1 MPDKDEFRDQFD
13 DQLDSRTEAAGA
25 EMPDP
30 LADLIADSLDTG
42 ENTVAFRDN
51 RLTALL
57 DALEER
63 PDDMATLAERL
74 QDALGRAPERRTDPE
89 DVDRSELLRLL
100 ARVGLKHGAPD
111 VYEDLGDAIRQSIEV

>member
-1 MPDKDEFRDQFD
+1 MPDKDDLRDQFD
-13 DQLDSRTEAAGA
+13 DQPDSRAEASAA

-30 LADLIADSLDTG
+30 LADIIADYLDTG
-42 ENTVAFRDN
+42 ENTVAFRDD

-57 DALEER
+57 DALDEQ
-63 PDDMATLAERL
+63 PADMADLAEQL

-100 ARVGLKHGAPD
+100 ARVGLKQGAPE
-111 VYEDLGDAIRQSIEV
+111 VYEDLGKAIRQSIEV